1 MGPEVRTVHRR
12 RFGRRGR
19 WLAVEALAGS
29 RRRGPLTWP
38 LRSGLRPPR
47 AVDLGALALPGLA
60 GADRRDALG
69 ERHLE
74 ALGGLAA
81 VVEAGELDHRQ
92 PAADGALDGAQAFAL
107 GLGDEGEGV
116 AGRCHPGGAADA
128 VDVVVGLVRNVEVDH
143 V

>member
-1 MGPEVRTVHRR
+1 MRPSG
-12 RFGRRGR
+12 GRRVGR
-19 WLAVEALAGS
+19 RDWRLAVGALAGG
-29 RRRGPLTWP
+29 GPLARAP
-38 LRSGLRPPR
+38 RAALSPPR
-47 AVDLGALALPGLA
+47 AVELGALPLPGLA

-92 PAADGALDGAQAFAL
+92 PAADRALDGAQAFAL

-128 VDVVVGLVRNVEVDH
+128 V
-143 V
+143 